1 MELCGPNVSETGGPL
16 PCHSVPL
23 CRLQAGGRHVH
34 NLPHLPHQPWVNHPA
49 PAVASGPVAAV
60 RHRGSGAT
68 AASHSSAGCAAS
80 RLAEEAAVGQGASG
94 GKVVVTGGGGYFGFR
109 LVRQLASEGLLVVLL
124 DMNKPPCE
132 IPDGAIF
139 CQGDIRDYSS
149 LYKVCEGAD
158 CIFHTAS
165 YGMTGP
171 EQLRKEQVESI
182 NVGGTNNVIN
192 VCKERSV
199 PRLVYTSTIN
209 AVFTGRPIVNGDEA
223 SVPLVSPDV
232 HTDHYSRTKAV
243 AEQMVL
249 AANGCSLK
257 DGGLLRTCVLRPCG
271 IYGPEERRHMH
282 RVMMNVE
289 RRLFSFRFGDPQ
301 ARMNWVHVNNLVL
314 AHTLAAEA
322 LTPKKSCVAS
332 GQAYFIND
340 GISVNLFEWLTPLFE
355 QLGFKRPLLGL
366 PVSLVYSAAILVE
379 YLHVILR
386 PVIKVPLLLTRSE
399 VKNIAVTHTFKIDKA
414 RRELG
419 YNPNTYSLADSVEL
433 YLKSREPRSRSS
445 LLDVSWTSQL
455 LRHRVLLLLL
465 GLSLMLLTI
474 SCVVNF

>member
-232 HTDHYSRTKAV
+232 VSSTSRIPND
-243 AEQMVL
+243 EFVL
-249 AANGCSLK
+249 SLT

-322 LTPKKSCVAS
+322 LTPKKSCVAVS
-332 GQAYFIND
+332 
-340 GISVNLFEWLTPLFE
+340 PLHITHDQKNPFE

-366 PVSLVYSAAILVE
+366 PVSLVYSPSSLEWRNSQIF
-379 YLHVILR
+379 YFQ
-386 PVIKVPLLLTRSE
+386 

-455 LRHRVLLLLL
+455 LRHRVLLL
-465 GLSLMLLTI
+465 MLP
-474 SCVVNF
+474 VV